1 MKSKRR
7 GSGTPRAF
15 SCSTTDVS
23 WTRWISGAVAAGS
36 NQKVSSVYSLKAFPG
51 ASRPVSEYHRHQE
64 GCK

>member
-23 WTRWISGAVAAGS
+23 CTLWISGALAAGS
-36 NQKVSSVYSLKAFPG
+36 DQKVSSVYSLKAFPG
-51 ASRPVSEYHRHQE
+51 ASRPVSEHH
-64 GCK
+64 